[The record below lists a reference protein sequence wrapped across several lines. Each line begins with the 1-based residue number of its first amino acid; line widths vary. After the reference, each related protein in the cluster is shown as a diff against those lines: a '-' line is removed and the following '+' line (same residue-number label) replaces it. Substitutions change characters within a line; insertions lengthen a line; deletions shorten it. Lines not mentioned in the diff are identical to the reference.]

1 MRSRRELILAA
12 FARAE
17 GDTSIV
23 RRAVEMELEMAR
35 AYASMGAGVSR
46 AELLEQDARAHA
58 ESLTASLK
66 RLGGTP
72 PAAPP
77 RATAEPRPSAA
88 LALRLELMAVAAYH
102 DALGKLRNPALLHTT
117 ASIMAN
123 HGQHLVVLREELGGD
138 PLPTA
143 FETGRMA

>member
-1 MRSRRELILAA
+1 MRSRRQLILAA

-17 GDTSIV
+17 GDTAIV

-35 AYASMGAGVSR
+35 AYASIGAGVSR

-72 PAAPP
+72 PAPP
-77 RATAEPRPSAA
+77 RAPAEPRPSAA